1 MALICKKISK
11 IKNYFR
17 DNLINKIFAHKYEN
31 SENLIYPFL
40 NRCNKLEK
48 NSNSNQHSISLSN
61 LIHIYLNLRNSEIP
75 SSESK
80 IEIDLIKDIIDNIG
94 AKQNFGNDSMIN
106 TFKGKK

>member
-1 MALICKKISK
+1 
-11 IKNYFR
+11 
-17 DNLINKIFAHKYEN
+17 
-31 SENLIYPFL
+31 
-40 NRCNKLEK
+40 
-48 NSNSNQHSISLSN
+48 
-61 LIHIYLNLRNSEIP
+61 LRNSEIP